1 MAEYGK
7 MGSQKELRESGYIL
21 PDSHFITPSPDGS
34 GEASADEK
42 AQLDAMKSEKEESGA
57 PEIDNKAV
65 LPTRA
70 TKKAARTRK

>member
-7 MGSQKELRESGYIL
+7 MGSQEELRKSGYIL
-21 PDSHFITPSPDGS
+21 PDSHFVTPAPDGS
-34 GEASADEK
+34 GETSK
-42 AQLDAMKSEKEESGA
+42 AEQAELDAMKAEKEESGA

-70 TKKAARTRK
+70 TKKSARTRK